1 MTSRLARQSGWLA
14 AAGVAMLPVL
24 WLTGCS
30 DTQHAKRVGKSG
42 FLDDYSILRKGD
54 PGAKGEDAEAL
65 LIYRNPRADWKKYT
79 KVILEP
85 VTLWVGTKGSQ
96 LRDVPPEDRRR
107 LGNLLWSKLDEN
119 LRKDYE
125 MTSLPGFD
133 TIRIHVALTEATQS
147 DMVMDTV
154 TTAVPPTIVLTGPKE
169 LATGVAGFAGSASGE
184 MKIMDAATG
193 ELLTAAV
200 DRRGGTKSLGG
211 VTDSWNDVEQAFR
224 YWAEKIRWRLCRN
237 RGGADCVAPTP

>member
-1 MTSRLARQSGWLA
+1 MRSRHTRRSGWLA
-14 AAGVAMLPVL
+14 AVGVAVLPAL
-24 WLTGCS
+24 WLAGCS

-42 FLDDYSILRKGD
+42 FLDDYSILRKG
-54 PGAKGEDAEAL
+54 EQEEAL

-96 LRDVPPEDRRR
+96 LRDVPPEQRRR

-133 TIRIHVALTEATQS
+133 AIRIHVALTEASES
-147 DMVMDTV
+147 DMVMDTA
-154 TTAVPPTIVLTGPKE
+154 TTIVPPTIVLTGPKE

-193 ELLTAAV
+193 ELLAAAV
-200 DRRGGTKSLGG
+200 DRRGGTKSLDG
-211 VTDSWNDVEQAFR
+211 VNDSWNDVEQAFR
-224 YWAEKIRWRLCRN
+224 FWAEKIRWRLCQD
-237 RGGADCVAPTP
+237 RGAANCVAPTP